1 MFGLIDSVIPVW
13 KERVLIDCI
22 VAMQQVDQ
30 RFARFA
36 LKDHVLT
43 IWLL

>member
-22 VAMQQVDQ
+22 VAIQQVDQ
-30 RFARFA
+30 KKQD
-36 LKDHVLT
+36 LH
-43 IWLL
+43 